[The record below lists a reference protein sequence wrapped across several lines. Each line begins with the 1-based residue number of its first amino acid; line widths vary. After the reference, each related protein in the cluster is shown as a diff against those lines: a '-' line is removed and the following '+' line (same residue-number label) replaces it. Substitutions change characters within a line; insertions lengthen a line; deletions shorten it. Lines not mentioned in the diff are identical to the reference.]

1 MLFTQPV
8 LWYAIHIVGRAG
20 PTVEQLMLGVC
31 GVSPALRDAT
41 YTFFAL
47 EKEMVHWEHL
57 VESRYILKTN
67 ADATGWGIYQ
77 STSLP
82 NADVKK
88 RECCKKKCSSL
99 STQLL

>member
-41 YTFFAL
+41 RF
-47 EKEMVHWEHL
+47 
-57 VESRYILKTN
+57 SRWKKRWF
-67 ADATGWGIYQ
+67 TG
-77 STSLP
+77 STSLSR
-82 NADVKK
+82 D
-88 RECCKKKCSSL
+88 
-99 STQLL
+99 TY